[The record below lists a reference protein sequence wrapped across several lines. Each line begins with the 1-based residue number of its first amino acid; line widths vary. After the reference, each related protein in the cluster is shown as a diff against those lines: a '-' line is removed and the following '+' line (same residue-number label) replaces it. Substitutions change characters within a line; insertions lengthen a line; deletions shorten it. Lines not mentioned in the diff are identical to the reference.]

1 MIQNYHYFIA
11 LAEEG
16 SIAKAAE
23 RLYVSHQGL
32 SKYLKTL
39 EAHYGVTLFNRKPHL
54 SLTPAGQMVY
64 DTVRQIE
71 ILENNLEAR
80 LSDYSDSDSGTLRLG
95 ATEGRFRI
103 LIPELLVEFQE
114 KYPRVELITE
124 CANSNEL
131 REMLLNNQLDLMIT
145 ASSPGND
152 PRIAETLV
160 MNEQLYLIISD
171 NMLKQYF
178 PDRYPGCKEVFRKG
192 ADLREFQHVPFI
204 LNEKGFS
211 SRDMVDAYASA
222 SGITIRCIREI
233 VQADIHSLLSARD
246 YGASFCFSMFLP
258 GISASNALGAENS
271 GLNIFPLSGFDTTNP
286 VRLLYLKGKL
296 FPAYGHDLI
305 SLIRKLCRPF
315 MNPPSEI

>member
-1 MIQNYHYFIA
+1 MIQNYNYFIA

-39 EAHYGVTLFNRKPHL
+39 EAHYGVTLFNRKPRL

-145 ASSPGND
+145 ASSPGGD

-178 PDRYPGCKEVFRKG
+178 PDRYPGCKEEFRKG

-211 SRDMVDAYASA
+211 SRDMVDAYAA
-222 SGITIRCIREI
+222 ANGFTIRCVREI
-233 VQADIHSLLSARD
+233 VQADIHYLLSARD

-258 GISASNALGAENS
+258 GISAANTLGTENS
-271 GLNIFPLSGFDTTNP
+271 GLNMFPLSGFDTTNP

-296 FPAYGHDLI
+296 FPAYGRYLI
-305 SLIRKLCRPF
+305 SLIRDLCRPF